1 MSKPWSTAEKASL
14 EEVHQR
20 FQHRRAHRKKRTSIP
35 EILLEDEVRLCA
47 DDNLGTVSMSLRPEG
62 KSYPLPVKQS
72 CLQYVKLS

>member
-20 FQHRRAHRKKRTSIP
+20 SQHRRAHRKKRTSTP
-35 EILLEDEVRLCA
+35 QILLEDEVRLCS
-47 DDNLGTVSMSLRPEG
+47 DDDLGTASMSLRPEG
-62 KSYPLPVKQS
+62 KSYSFPVKQS